1 LQVAGSN
8 LQPATFQP
16 ATLVVQVRDTGPGI
30 APADL
35 PFVFDRFWR
44 ADRSRSRDDGSAGLG
59 LAIARQ
65 LVEAHGGRIWA
76 ESQPGQGATFSF
88 TLPVKG

>member
-1 LQVAGSN
+1 
-8 LQPATFQP
+8 
-16 ATLVVQVRDTGPGI
+16 VRDTGPGI